1 MKIIIKN
8 KNKEKDPEI
17 QIYLLIFHQWS
28 YFRQQK
34 SNYHVNFLNSPC
46 MGEDRQDRDEKERN
60 YTV

>member
-34 SNYHVNFLNSPC
+34 SNYQVNFLNSLC
-46 MGEDRQDRDEKERN
+46 MGEDR
-60 YTV
+60 